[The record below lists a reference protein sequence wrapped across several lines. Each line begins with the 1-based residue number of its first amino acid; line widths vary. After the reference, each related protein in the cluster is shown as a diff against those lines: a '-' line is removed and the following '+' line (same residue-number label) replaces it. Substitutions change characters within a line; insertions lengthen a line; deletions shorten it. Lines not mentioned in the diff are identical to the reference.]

1 VPFSVENATDD
12 SANAVD
18 QDSGAL
24 TEIFETERDLIASK
38 LAIGETF
45 KILDIAFK
53 SAGAVFRGVEGGLA
67 FGPTAVTGLTG
78 PCKCCNTLSLSIGF
92 LSETYKLT
100 TMHF

>member
-1 VPFSVENATDD
+1 MPFSVENATDD

-24 TEIFETERDLIASK
+24 TKIFETERVLIASK
-38 LAIGETF
+38 LANSEKF
-45 KILDIAFK
+45 KILDIESK
-53 SAGAVFRGVEGGLA
+53 SVGGVFRGVEGGLA

-78 PCKCCNTLSLSIGF
+78 PCKCCNTSSLSIGF
-92 LSETYKLT
+92 HSETHKLT